1 MDDRWCILGGVRL
14 VCGFFL
20 FLSIASVPAN
30 EPGAAAL
37 NFLEKL
43 RAGELDTEPGGDT
56 ALQRNTAPDKQE
68 SIRSRLERLELDLRG
83 GTFELGSVKTEGDY
97 AAVMVRKAGGFD
109 SARFQVF
116 PVALVRRGKQWMPA
130 PVLASF
136 ENAVGGYTLPL
147 RKRLEGLEDWMMR
160 ERVVDL
166 ERLIGQASGRM
177 RDEIRKNMIGEHLEG
192 EDIGLIVS
200 SFLEACS
207 NGNQAAVLG
216 YLGGLSDPLP
226 ENWAARMAAS
236 AVAVD
241 PQAKFEEPWRL
252 ATSPEVF
259 RVAVDTDRTG
269 DSGIVSYACLDP
281 ARVGGRGTVSKI
293 QILHFSLEKDGSGQ
307 WRINLPG
314 ALLRNDAEI
323 LAEDDGLD
331 VDLLDRFP
339 EKTREKIPLKME
351 DSFEKAETETMEAL
365 RSGGIANL
373 LARVDLSGREKEGRV
388 AATAAAETWW
398 SVNSPGAHR
407 FPVRLGA
414 KTEGDS
420 AVVAYQW
427 FSGKEADRFRLEAFY
442 FRKREGG
449 WVWTPGVVFE
459 AEREEYRV
467 LSDWVKSNEPDWR
480 LEWRQL
486 LLEPALRIEAIQL
499 LEAPDEEKV
508 REFAASW
515 LAALGKKDLKAALS
529 LSAWIGEEDLIPMK
543 ALRNLSYDL
552 TTENGGER
560 KLSGVSIAGPWAV
573 MEIRDETEGERKHA
587 FVPVIQTPRG
597 LRVLPE
603 IDFFAGGGRT
613 RVFLNEASFS
623 RLEQVAGKEAVQE
636 LRKLFEIF
644 QKNLR

>member
-1 MDDRWCILGGVRL
+1 M
-14 VCGFFL
+14 
-20 FLSIASVPAN
+20 
-30 EPGAAAL
+30 
-37 NFLEKL
+37 
-43 RAGELDTEPGGDT
+43 
-56 ALQRNTAPDKQE
+56 
-68 SIRSRLERLELDLRG
+68 
-83 GTFELGSVKTEGDY
+83 KTEGDF

-109 SARFQVF
+109 STRFQVF
-116 PVALVRRGKQWMPA
+116 PVALVRSGKQWMPA

-147 RKRLEGLEDWMMR
+147 RKRLEGLENWMMR

-192 EDIGLIVS
+192 EDIGLVVS

-252 ATSPEVF
+252 AISPEVF
-259 RVAVDTDRTG
+259 RIAVDTERTG
-269 DSGIVSYACLDP
+269 NSGIVSYACLDP

-307 WRINLPG
+307 WRINLPA

-339 EKTREKIPLKME
+339 EKTREKIPLETE
-351 DSFEKAETETMEAL
+351 DRFEKAETETMETL
-365 RSGGIANL
+365 MSGGIAEL

-407 FPVRLGA
+407 FPVRLGS
-414 KTEGDS
+414 KVEGDS

-459 AEREEYRV
+459 AEREEYSV

-486 LLEPALRIEAIQL
+486 LLEPSVRIEAIPIV
-499 LEAPDEEKV
+499 EAPTVEAVE
-508 REFAASW
+508 EFAGAW
-515 LAALGKKDLKAALS
+515 LAALEKKDLKTALS
-529 LSAWIGEEDLIPMK
+529 LSAWIGEEGLIPMK

-552 TTENGGER
+552 TSDDGGEK

-573 MEIRDETEGERKHA
+573 MEISNESRGGQETCLRASDSHTARTSGPTRDR
-587 FVPVIQTPRG
+587 FFRRG
-597 LRVLPE
+597 R
-603 IDFFAGGGRT
+603 
-613 RVFLNEASFS
+613 
-623 RLEQVAGKEAVQE
+623 
-636 LRKLFEIF
+636 
-644 QKNLR
+644 